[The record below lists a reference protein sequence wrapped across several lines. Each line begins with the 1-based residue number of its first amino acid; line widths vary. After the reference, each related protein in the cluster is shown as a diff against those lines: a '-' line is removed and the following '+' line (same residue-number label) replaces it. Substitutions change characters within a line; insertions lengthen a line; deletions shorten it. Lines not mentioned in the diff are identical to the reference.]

1 MAGINKAILI
11 GNLGR
16 DPELRYT
23 QNGQAVVNFSLATSE
38 NWMDKGGERQ
48 ERTEWHRIVA
58 WGKTGELC
66 AQYLSKGRTVYIEG
80 RIQTRDWEDKEG
92 MKRQTTEIN
101 ATTVQFLGGPRGDG
115 DSSGGYSG
123 PTGGSG
129 GSGGSS
135 AGGGSGGGGAVDGGG
150 GGSMGGGGG
159 SEPPPPDTDI
169 PF

>member
-1 MAGINKAILI
+1 MAGVNKAILV

-23 QNGQAVVNFSLATSE
+23 QGGQAVVNFSIATSE
-38 NWMDKGGERQ
+38 NWTDKSGERQ

-80 RIQTRDWEDKEG
+80 RIQTREWEDKEG
-92 MKRQTTEIN
+92 QKRTTTEIN
-101 ATTVQFLGGPRGDG
+101 AQTVTFI
-115 DSSGGYSG
+115 
-123 PTGGSG
+123 
-129 GSGGSS
+129 
-135 AGGGSGGGGAVDGGG
+135 GGGGGGGGAAGGG
-150 GGSMGGGGG
+150 APRSGGNDVSGGGG
-159 SEPPPPDTDI
+159 SEGPPPADDV

>member
-23 QNGQAVVNFSLATSE
+23 QNGQAVVNFTLATSE
-38 NWMDKGGERQ
+38 AWTDKASGQKQ

-58 WGKTGELC
+58 WGRTGELC

-80 RIQTRDWEDKEG
+80 RIQTREWEDKEG
-92 MKRQTTEIN
+92 QKRWTTEVN
-101 ATTVQFLGGPRGDG
+101 AQTVQFLGGPRSASTEDNPASPDASAAPAPSTPSPGD
-115 DSSGGYSG
+115 
-123 PTGGSG
+123 
-129 GSGGSS
+129 
-135 AGGGSGGGGAVDGGG
+135 
-150 GGSMGGGGG
+150 
-159 SEPPPPDTDI
+159 DI